1 MKILVLQICKIVYTN
16 NKKGQRIALLSNH
29 YIPIRKKKNAR
40 DNNKIVLTTIRKSPK
55 KIALCF
61 FKHSLSCCCLYNS
74 SSEFHFDFESENWL
88 ELGMNAFSYK
98 THKNSMMPLKVKFK
112 KDYSTRCLKIRENV
126 SFNIVSE
133 ASYIYILSGHKLIKN
148 GQFWRVFENLMFAV
162 IQCYQTGHF

>member
-61 FKHSLSCCCLYNS
+61 FQALIFVMLLPLEFKP
-74 SSEFHFDFESENWL
+74 FHFDFESENWL

-112 KDYSTRCLKIRENV
+112 RDNSTQCLKITEKV
-126 SFNIVSE
+126 SFNIASE
-133 ASYIYILSGHKLIKN
+133 ASYVYICN
-148 GQFWRVFENLMFAV
+148 G
-162 IQCYQTGHF
+162 

>member
-61 FKHSLSCCCLYNS
+61 FRHSLSCCCLYNS
-74 SSEFHFDFESENWL
+74 SHEFHFDFESENCL
-88 ELGMNAFSYK
+88 KLGMNAFSYK

-112 KDYSTRCLKIRENV
+112 RDNSTRCLKITEKV
-126 SFNIVSE
+126 SFNIASE
-133 ASYIYILSGHKLIKN
+133 ASYLYILSGQKLLKN
-148 GQFWRVFENLMFAV
+148 AKIGQIGEFLKN
-162 IQCYQTGHF
+162 